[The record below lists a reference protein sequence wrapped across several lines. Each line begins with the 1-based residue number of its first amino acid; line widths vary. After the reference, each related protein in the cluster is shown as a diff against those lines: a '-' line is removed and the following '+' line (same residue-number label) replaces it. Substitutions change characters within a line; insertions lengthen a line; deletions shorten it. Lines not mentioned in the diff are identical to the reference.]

1 MVGIL
6 IEVTLSKGLN
16 IPFYNSC
23 KALSCRDSSSTMS
36 SIFLRKIVNTKHNS
50 ILVSYLSKYHFST
63 LFVDFLGKV
72 LNIMF

>member
-50 ILVSYLSKYHFST
+50 I
-63 LFVDFLGKV
+63 
-72 LNIMF
+72 